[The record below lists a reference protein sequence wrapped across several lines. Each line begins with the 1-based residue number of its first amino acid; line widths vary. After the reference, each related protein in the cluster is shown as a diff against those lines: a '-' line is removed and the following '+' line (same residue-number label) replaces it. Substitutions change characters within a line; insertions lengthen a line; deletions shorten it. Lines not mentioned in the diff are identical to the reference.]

1 MRECMLDKIQPVFD
15 KWITKGRD
23 FFSNSSLDPAKLRAA
38 AVFAAITIISYQ
50 GVSLFYKMVSFM
62 VISKSSSA
70 VASVSYDSAA
80 QAAKREPLPSYAVI
94 TERNLFK
101 TTLKEVAG
109 EGGGLLA
116 SGEEVA
122 EFDLKGTIAGTDS
135 FGYII
140 IEEKASKKQ
149 RLYKLGSMIGS
160 ARVVSISRNTA
171 TINKGGRNVTINIKQ
186 TPEGSVLGPGS
197 ASASARPAR
206 GNINA
211 DRMAVSRSEVTEKL
225 QDLQSIMTDAQIRP
239 YFEAGAQ
246 QGFIISNIKPE
257 SLYQKLGL
265 RNGDVILDVNNKQ
278 MQSADD
284 IMELVNLMQSGQNI
298 AVNLKRGGKPQN
310 LNYSFK

>member
-1 MRECMLDKIQPVFD
+1 MRERMLDKIQPVFD

-62 VISKSSSA
+62 VISRSSSA

-80 QAAKREPLPSYAVI
+80 QAAKREPLPAYAVI
-94 TERNLFK
+94 TDRNLFK

-171 TINKGGRNVTINIKQ
+171 TISKGGRDVTLKIKQ
-186 TPEGSVLGPGS
+186 TTEGSVLGSDSSP
-197 ASASARPAR
+197 ARPTRSDVNR
-206 GNINA
+206 G
-211 DRMAVSRSEVTEKL
+211 RMAVSRSEVTEKL

-298 AVNLKRGGKPQN
+298 AVNLKRGGKPESI
-310 LNYSFK
+310 NYSFK

>member
-1 MRECMLDKIQPVFD
+1 MRERMLDKIQPVFD

-62 VISKSSSA
+62 VISRSSSA

-80 QAAKREPLPSYAVI
+80 QAAKREPLPAYAVI
-94 TERNLFK
+94 TDRNLFK

-171 TINKGGRNVTINIKQ
+171 TISKGGRDVTLKIKQ
-186 TPEGSVLGPGS
+186 TTEGSVLGSDSSP
-197 ASASARPAR
+197 ARPTRSDVNR
-206 GNINA
+206 G
-211 DRMAVSRSEVTEKL
+211 RMAVSRSEVTEKL

-246 QGFIISNIKPE
+246 QGFIISNSKPD

-265 RNGDVILDVNNKQ
+265 RNGDVIIDVNNKA

-298 AVNLKRGGKPQN
+298 AVNLKRGGKPESI
-310 LNYSFK
+310 NYSFK

>member
-1 MRECMLDKIQPVFD
+1 MRERMLDKIQPVFD

-80 QAAKREPLPSYAVI
+80 QAAKREPLPAYAVI
-94 TERNLFK
+94 TDRNLFK

-171 TINKGGRNVTINIKQ
+171 TISKGGRDVTLKIKQ
-186 TPEGSVLGPGS
+186 TTEGSVLGSDSSP
-197 ASASARPAR
+197 ARPTRSDVNR
-206 GNINA
+206 G
-211 DRMAVSRSEVTEKL
+211 RMAVSRSEVTEKL

-298 AVNLKRGGKPQN
+298 AVNLKRGGKPESI
-310 LNYSFK
+310 NYSFK

>member
-1 MRECMLDKIQPVFD
+1 MLDKIQPVFD

-23 FFSNSSLDPAKLRAA
+23 FFSGSSLDSAKLLVA
-38 AVFAAITIISYQ
+38 AVFVAITIISYQ

-62 VISKSSSA
+62 IISKSSSA
-70 VASVSYDSAA
+70 VNSVSYDSGA
-80 QAAKREPLPSYAVI
+80 QAARREPLPSYAVI
-94 TERNLFK
+94 TQRNLFK

-116 SGEEVA
+116 SGEEIA

-140 IEEKASKKQ
+140 IEEKTSKKQ

-171 TINKGGRNVTINIKQ
+171 TINKGGRNVTLKIKQ

-197 ASASARPAR
+197 FPGRPMR

-211 DRMAVSRSEVTEKL
+211 GRMAVSRSEVTEKL

-239 YFEAGAQ
+239 YFESGAQ
-246 QGFIISNIKPE
+246 QGFIISNIKPN

-265 RNGDVILDVNNKQ
+265 RNGDVVIDVNNKA
-278 MQSADD
+278 MRSADD
-284 IMELVNLMQSGQNI
+284 IMELINLMQSGQNI

-310 LNYSFK
+310 INYSFK

>member
-1 MRECMLDKIQPVFD
+1 MRERMLDKIQPVFD

-23 FFSNSSLDPAKLRAA
+23 FFSSSSLDPAKLRAA

-80 QAAKREPLPSYAVI
+80 QAAKREPLPAYAVI
-94 TERNLFK
+94 TDRNLFK

-171 TINKGGRNVTINIKQ
+171 TINRGGRNVTMKIKQ

-197 ASASARPAR
+197 ASARPTR

-298 AVNLKRGGKPQN
+298 AVNLKRGGKPESI
-310 LNYSFK
+310 NYSFK

>member
-1 MRECMLDKIQPVFD
+1 MRERMLDKIQPVFD

-80 QAAKREPLPSYAVI
+80 QAAKREPLPAYAVI
-94 TERNLFK
+94 TDRNLFK

-171 TINKGGRNVTINIKQ
+171 TINRGGRDVTLKIKQ
-186 TPEGSVLGPGS
+186 TPEGSVLGSDSSP
-197 ASASARPAR
+197 ARPTRSDVAR
-206 GNINA
+206 G
-211 DRMAVSRSEVTEKL
+211 RMAVSRSEVTEKL
-225 QDLQSIMTDAQIRP
+225 QDLQSIMTDAQVRP

-246 QGFIISNIKPE
+246 QGFIISNIKPG

-265 RNGDVILDVNNKQ
+265 RNGDVIIDVNNKA

-298 AVNLKRGGKPQN
+298 AVNMKRGGKPESI
-310 LNYSFK
+310 NYSFK

>member
-1 MRECMLDKIQPVFD
+1 MRERMLDKIQPVFE
-15 KWITKGRD
+15 KWINKGRD
-23 FFSNSSLDPAKLRAA
+23 FFANSSLDPAKLLAA

-80 QAAKREPLPSYAVI
+80 QAAKREPLSGYAVI
-94 TERNLFK
+94 TQRNLFK
-101 TTLKEVAG
+101 TTLKEVMG

-171 TINKGGRNVTINIKQ
+171 TINKGGRNVTIKIKQ
-186 TPEGSVLGPGS
+186 TPEGPVLGS
-197 ASASARPAR
+197 SRAAYARPAPR
-206 GNINA
+206 NISRA
-211 DRMAVSRSEVTEKL
+211 RMAIDRSEVTEKL

-239 YFEAGAQ
+239 YFESGAQ
-246 QGFIISNIKPE
+246 QGFIISNIKPN

-278 MQSADD
+278 MQGADD
-284 IMELVNLMQSGQNI
+284 VMELVNLMQSGQNI
-298 AVNLKRGGKPQN
+298 ALNLKRGGKPQSI
-310 LNYSFK
+310 NYSFK